1 MKISESTVYITYA
14 VFVDGEWRL
23 ENMKSKFT
31 SYCSFV
37 SVDCDVLIQ
46 QDIAEKFKKECRYV
60 LVDKCMATIY
70 GEEE

>member
-14 VFVDGEWRL
+14 VFVDGEWKL

-31 SYCSFV
+31 SYGSFI
-37 SVDCDVLIQ
+37 SVDCDVLIL

-60 LVDKCMATIY
+60 LVDKCMLTTY
-70 GEEE
+70 EDEK